1 MHHTH
6 CFEWE
11 RQYIIVLLSWFK
23 ESESDLE
30 SVVSGKDDIG
40 FAAFNNCVRLAGDND
55 SMGSNGDEAVNMNTK
70 ITNKKRL

>member
-1 MHHTH
+1 M
-6 CFEWE
+6 
-11 RQYIIVLLSWFK
+11 
-23 ESESDLE
+23 E